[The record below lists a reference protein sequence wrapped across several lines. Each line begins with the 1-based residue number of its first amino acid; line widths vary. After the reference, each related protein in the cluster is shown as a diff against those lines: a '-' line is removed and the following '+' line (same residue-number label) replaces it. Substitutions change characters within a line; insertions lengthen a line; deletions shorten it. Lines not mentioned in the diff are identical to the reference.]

1 MNDTEKILLCVVTAT
16 ATAILF
22 RFLLGEKRDLW
33 FRRSV
38 SKSFI
43 TFRSKLAEHVAL
55 GHPVTLKGY
64 AATAVLLA
72 VIAAEILAIIK
83 FL

>member
-1 MNDTEKILLCVVTAT
+1 MNVTEKILLGVVVAI
-16 ATAILF
+16 ATAIAF
-22 RFLLGEKRDLW
+22 RFILGEKRDLW

-55 GHPVTLKGY
+55 GHPVTLSGY
-64 AATAVLLA
+64 AVTAVLLA
-72 VIAAEILAIIK
+72 IIALELLAIFK
-83 FL
+83 YL